1 MSDQKDQNHIFPE
14 PNFHEKKDF
23 YRPVL
28 ANDSSPLHYLEKEE
42 QTNTTV
48 NSNISFKGVI
58 KDISNTNLEALKK
71 IKTEEPEK
79 IIIDPVNKDQTLEDN
94 KDPKDKKII
103 TFDVKKKFSETKF
116 GQFLKK
122 FWWLIAILA
131 ILFLALGYFA
141 VQSYLENN
149 KSAPILTKVETKI
162 DGPESAP
169 KSGLKIWNISVKN
182 DDAFSMKD
190 VTLEMEYDRD
200 FKISKLVGDF
210 KTTSDKNN
218 SFAIGTIPT
227 GSKKILTIEGKL
239 EAQIDVVTKRSGKL
253 KFYVDGFDKNKQ
265 TVQTINLS
273 AKDTKIEKSII
284 RLDITSDS
292 RVPKESDQDIKIDFT
307 NQSGKVIN
315 NFRLKMKY
323 PELGTNFV
331 YQSSEF
337 FLPGKVKQ
345 LVPSVGDHTWNIT
358 SLDNNQTGSLIIKS
372 KIKGNADDK
381 LTFIAELISIDDNN
395 VLNKAEKEVIV
406 VDKALTIKPII
417 SMDTDYLL
425 PDKELVYTI
434 SVKNNY
440 NQELKNLKI
449 SAFFIDNAELIDP
462 ETIAG
467 EVGSPIINKAARE
480 VSFTSAGVKS
490 LQRMGPKAEELF
502 EFRFKLKPL
511 IAFTNSK
518 YTQDNFFIQPKVSV
532 TGDNFQSQ
540 SEIGDI
546 KRAKGGPELIQSVEF
561 LTDGT
566 KRIAKVTW
574 SIKNK
579 FSNLKEFKVRTT
591 TPLPSN
597 SWNQASITP
606 SSSSDS
612 IKYNPVNGEIIWDKG
627 DVEAYTGYNGKEAK
641 ITFTLVN
648 STDSK
653 INFVEAPTYSTIDTL
668 NQGSEFNQINTPI
681 TGGGPVSFQQ

>member
-14 PNFHEKKDF
+14 PNFQEKKDY

-239 EAQIDVVTKRSGKL
+239 EAQIDVVTKMSGKL